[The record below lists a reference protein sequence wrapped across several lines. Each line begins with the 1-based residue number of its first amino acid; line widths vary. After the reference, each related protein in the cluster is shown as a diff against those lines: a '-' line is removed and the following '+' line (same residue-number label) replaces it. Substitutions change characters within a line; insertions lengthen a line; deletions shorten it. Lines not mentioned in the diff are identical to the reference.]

1 MTGLQDKRS
10 EFALMGTPSRG
21 GVILAATLTLAAA
34 LMLGIVAMFVPLGV
48 VVVDQFVSRAEP
60 SIADALALSMAV
72 GTLGLV
78 LENVALNS
86 EGRTLR
92 ALAEKDELTGISNR
106 RNILDLLRREVDRAR
121 RYGKPLA
128 LALVDVD
135 HFKSWN
141 DLHGHAVG
149 DMVLQSV
156 AQIIT
161 SASREIDA
169 YGRYG
174 GEEFLIVLPETSA
187 DHAVA
192 AGLLDPVDL
201 KSPGIYDLTLLNE
214 VLAELGEPAAS
225 AL

>member
-1 MTGLQDKRS
+1 MAMT
-10 EFALMGTPSRG
+10 
-21 GVILAATLTLAAA
+21 
-34 LMLGIVAMFVPLGV
+34 
-48 VVVDQFVSRAEP
+48 
-60 SIADALALSMAV
+60 
-72 GTLGLV
+72 TLGLV
-78 LENVALNS
+78 LENVALQS

-128 LALVDVD
+128 LAMVDVD

-187 DHAVA
+187 EHAIVYAERLRTMIEAHGSELGALYSASSLSVSVGVTQLLARGDDPYQMIQRADAALYAAKKHGRNRVCVEFSPQLEKAVA
-192 AGLLDPVDL
+192 PPPSRGVLD
-201 KSPGIYDLTLLNE
+201 
-214 VLAELGEPAAS
+214 EL
-225 AL
+225 